1 VHRISGRVLAHANH
15 FLWHDRPFKDL
26 GLIDGNN
33 SLDRQNRAD
42 EMASRGRVS
51 GESLRAILSD
61 HGRARGSICVH
72 EDSSVARVEDYVTVT
87 SVVMDLTEGSISV
100 TEGNPCVSADER
112 LDVAELVARARATAT
127 LRPGL
132 SP

>member
-1 VHRISGRVLAHANH
+1 
-15 FLWHDRPFKDL
+15 
-26 GLIDGNN
+26 
-33 SLDRQNRAD
+33 
-42 EMASRGRVS
+42 MASRGRVS